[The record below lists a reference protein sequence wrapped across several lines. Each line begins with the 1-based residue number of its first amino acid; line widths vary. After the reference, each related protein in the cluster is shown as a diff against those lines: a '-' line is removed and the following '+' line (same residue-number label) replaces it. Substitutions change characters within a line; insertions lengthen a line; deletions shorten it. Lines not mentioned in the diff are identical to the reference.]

1 MLAIWFL
8 VLGAVLMVM
17 GFARHVLQPLPLSTG
32 IVYVLIGF
40 ALGPVGVELLSV
52 DPSRDV
58 KWIEVATE
66 IAVLISLFAVG
77 LKIEVGFSRAA
88 WRVPV
93 RLASST
99 MVLSIALIALL
110 AHLLLGVHWALALLI
125 GAVLAP
131 TDPVLASDV
140 QVHDPTD
147 RDRLRFALTAEGGL
161 NDGTAFPAVLLGL
174 VLLGLRDGGD
184 FGVLWFGRDLLWA
197 VSAGLAIGW
206 VAGLGLAQ
214 LVAQLRHRGFKIEFE
229 EFLVLG
235 TIAFAYGLA
244 LLLQAY
250 GFLAVFAAALAFRHG
265 ERKAHHAM
273 EGHPHNV
280 VAPRLQAFAE
290 QAERIAEVAVVILV
304 GVMLSLVQ
312 WSWSLLA
319 FSLAVL
325 VVARP
330 LAVYALMPRGAVSSQ
345 QRRLIAWFGVRGIGS
360 IYYLSYALH
369 QGVADAQGQ
378 ALLNATL
385 ATVALSVLLHGTSA
399 TPLMRRYMQRQE
411 QTASAARKDDGGQ
424 PEAAD
429 VRRGGDRPVTKD
441 G

>member
-1 MLAIWFL
+1 LHDKPERWLPQHQMLAIWFL

-17 GFARHVLQPLPLSTG
+17 GFARRVLQPLPLSTG
-32 IVYVLIGF
+32 IVYVVIGF
-40 ALGPVGVELLSV
+40 VLGPVGVELLNV
-52 DPSRDV
+52 EPNRDV
-58 KWIEVATE
+58 KWIEIATE
-66 IAVLISLFAVG
+66 VAVLISLFAVG

-93 RLASST
+93 RLASGT
-99 MVLSIALIALL
+99 MVVSIALIALL
-110 AHLLLGVHWALALLI
+110 AHLLLGVDWALALLI

-140 QVHDPTD
+140 QVHDPAD
-147 RDRLRFALTAEGGL
+147 RDRMRFSLTAEGGL
-161 NDGTAFPAVLLGL
+161 NDGTAFPAVMLGL
-174 VLLGLRDGGD
+174 VLLGLRDGGQ
-184 FGVLWFGRDLLWA
+184 FGWLWVARDLLWA

-206 VAGLGLAQ
+206 LAGLGLAQ
-214 LVAQLRHRGFKIEFE
+214 MVERLRQRGLEIEFE

-244 LLLQAY
+244 VLLQAY

-265 ERKAHHAM
+265 ERQAHDAL
-273 EGHPHNV
+273 EGRPDNV

-304 GVMLSLVQ
+304 GVMLSLVE
-312 WSWSLLA
+312 WSWTLLA

-330 LAVYALMPRGAVSSQ
+330 IAVYALLPRGAVMPH

-369 QGVADAQGQ
+369 HGVADEQGQ
-378 ALLNATL
+378 NLLNATL

-399 TPLMRRYMQRQE
+399 TPLMRRYMKRQE
-411 QTASAARKDDGGQ
+411 RAGEKPRVEDS
-424 PEAAD
+424 
-429 VRRGGDRPVTKD
+429 
-441 G
+441 